1 MDKKPVVI
9 YSSCLQNNYQGVL
22 EQKDY
27 AIYSNYLAQR
37 AGYETILYTDTES
50 KALLGD
56 IPYNKII
63 DFDENILNKLPKT
76 VWAAGKILAFS
87 MQTSPFIHLD
97 FDFFMLKNDFYE
109 KVKDKH
115 FFLFHEE
122 PWLQFSGNFYPHGIQ
137 KILKI
142 TNNDFGVNLNEKSIS
157 LNFSIFGSCQ
167 KNVIPIIAEKSNL
180 IIKTLIKYKNQFEN
194 ENFKQYLEKYFSGFS
209 SAMPSIIIEQVIL
222 PNLIS
227 QTLDASYYPIL
238 QQLNIVKDVTARS
251 KDVKLLH
258 LWGFKKNK
266 EIQSLIKKK
275 LSDSHNNVT

>member
-27 AIYSNYLAQR
+27 AIYSNYLAQK

-122 PWLQFSGNFYPHGIQ
+122 PWLQFDGNFYPHGIQ

-194 ENFKQYLEKYFSGFS
+194 ENFKQYFEKYFSGFS
-209 SAMPSIIIEQVIL
+209 SAMPSIVIEQVIL

-238 QQLNIVKDVTARS
+238 QQVNIVKDVTARS
-251 KDVKLLH
+251 IDVKLLH
-258 LWGFKKNK
+258 LWGFKKYK
-266 EIQSLIKKK
+266 EIQSLIKKR